1 MVNQKHL
8 LITTGI
14 LVLAFVAFV
23 IMDSSKRSGAG
34 HSIDESIPETKDGGG
49 TGGTNGGAVQTVS
62 LRASA
67 YGYDKETITVK
78 AGQPVKFEFSADPNA
93 GCGRQVIIDNVGV
106 NLVSRN
112 GETVSATFTPS
123 SPGTYSFHCGMY
135 MFLGS
140 LIAT

>member
-1 MVNQKHL
+1 
-8 LITTGI
+8 
-14 LVLAFVAFV
+14 VLAFVGFMV
-23 IMDSSKRSGAG
+23 YDSGKRSGAD
-34 HSIDESIPETKDGGG
+34 HPIDESIPITNDGGIG
-49 TGGTNGGAVQTVS
+49 SGAAQTVS
-62 LRASA
+62 LRATA
-67 YGYDKETITVK
+67 YGYDKETINVK

-112 GETVSATFTPS
+112 GETVSATFTPP

-135 MFLGS
+135 MFRGS